1 MKSPPIPSLLG
12 RHLHCCLVI
21 ALWVGLAP
29 ILAPAQSA
37 PATLEWKKKNQAH
50 EIENIV
56 GKLEEKNTTSEYLLY
71 VVLPLIGLLGVLTL
85 LRRSFL
91 N

>member
-1 MKSPPIPSLLG
+1 MKSPPIPSRLA
-12 RHLHCCLVI
+12 RSLHFSFVL
-21 ALWVGLAP
+21 ALWVGLTP
-29 ILAPAQSA
+29 VLAPAQSA
-37 PATLEWKKKNQAH
+37 PSTLEWKQKNQAH

-56 GKLEEKNTTSEYLLY
+56 GKLEEKNTSSEYLLY
-71 VVLPLIGLLGVLTL
+71 VVLPVISLLGVLTL